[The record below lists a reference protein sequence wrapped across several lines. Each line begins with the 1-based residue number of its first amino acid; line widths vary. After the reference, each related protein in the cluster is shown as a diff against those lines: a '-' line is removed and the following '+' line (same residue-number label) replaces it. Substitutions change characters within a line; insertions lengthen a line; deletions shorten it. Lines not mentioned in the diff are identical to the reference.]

1 MGANTRS
8 KILPWLAAMAAV
20 VLVAVPVAVLLRQE
34 DSPREAP
41 GHAAGPETPAR
52 RDASPDLGPGTP
64 PAPAQALATVP
75 SDGGVPSDPYSGSAS
90 SDEPRRHP
98 VDLAKLRER
107 LPDNLY
113 WELGVPT
120 KDPSVLQKRA
130 EDGRRWNEL
139 YGKVQSNTATEQ
151 EIRQY
156 YEHRRAV
163 SEDFIEFA
171 SLVLQEYGPQLPE
184 QERGMYE
191 LSIRMHRTRLEE
203 IPRQTEEALA
213 RQRDQEQRR
222 ENWRG
227 DGRGN

>member
-1 MGANTRS
+1 M
-8 KILPWLAAMAAV
+8 LPWLAAMAAV
-20 VLVAVPVAVLLRQE
+20 VLVAVLLGVFLRHE
-34 DSPREAP
+34 DSTREAR
-41 GHAAGPETPAR
+41 GPEAR
-52 RDASPDLGPGTP
+52 AEASTRPDASPGS
-64 PAPAQALATVP
+64 APDEPHARPQALATERN
-75 SDGGVPSDPYSGSAS
+75 DGSVPSDPHAVSPSP
-90 SDEPRRHP
+90 DEPRAHR

-120 KDPSVLQKRA
+120 KDPAVLQKRA
-130 EDGRRWNEL
+130 EEERRWNGL
-139 YGKVQSNTATEQ
+139 FGKVQSNTATEQ

-184 QERGMYE
+184 QERGLYE

-213 RQRDQEQRR
+213 RKRDQDQRR